1 MTTWQRGKNE
11 SGSCCGDANAIEGL
25 DTETVMRLYELSRDN
40 LYQIR
45 KRFTAKIRETVAS
58 VLVEMDAPDAP
69 G

>member
-1 MTTWQRGKNE
+1 MLSRGR
-11 SGSCCGDANAIEGL
+11 
-25 DTETVMRLYELSRDN
+25 TRQTVMRLYELSRDN

-45 KRFTAKIRETVAS
+45 KRLTAKIRETVAS